1 MNRLRTVFI
10 SGVLLLLVPTIAS
23 ADYLEVRAN
32 ANIYAEADRHSQKIG
47 RIEIDRQADPIYLPL
62 VRDERVNGYYE
73 VQVLD
78 QGIQGW
84 IYKSRVRRHAGDL
97 PGSEISGGDTGT
109 AEYVEYSRSLYP
121 HWIDE
126 DRDCQNTRAEVL
138 IRDDDD
144 GVVEFAET
152 NPCRVVRGIWVD
164 PYTGVTFNDASQLDV
179 DHVVPLKNAHESGA
193 WAWTREKRRAYA
205 NYLVYENHLLAVKA
219 SENRS
224 KGANGPETYKPPLVS
239 YHCEYARIWIKIKTD
254 WELEVGEDEGVALE
268 EMLATC
274 Q

>member
-1 MNRLRTVFI
+1 MIRPKVVFV
-10 SGVLLLLVPTIAS
+10 SALLLLLLPSFAV

-73 VQVLD
+73 VHVLD

-84 IYKSRVRRHAGDL
+84 IYKSRVRRHTGNL
-97 PGSEISGGDTGT
+97 PGSEGTNAEGG
-109 AEYVEYSRSLYP
+109 AVEYVEYSRSLYP

-126 DRDCQNTRAEVL
+126 DGDCQNTRAEVL

-144 GVVEFAET
+144 GLVEFSET
-152 NPCRVVRGIWVD
+152 NPCRVVRGTWVD
-164 PYTGVTFNDASQLDV
+164 PYTGATFNDATQLDV

-193 WAWTREKRRAYA
+193 WAWTRERRRAYA
-205 NYLVYENHLLAVKA
+205 NYLLDRNHLLAVKA

-224 KGANGPETYKPPLVS
+224 KGANGPETYRPPLVS
-239 YHCEYARIWIKIKTD
+239 YQCEYAQIWIKIKKD
-254 WELEVGEDEGVALE
+254 WELHVGEDEGVALE